1 MNKTKKKEKYLIDID
16 RLKNKIFYSNSN
28 CVESINHLINSYID
42 LNNKIGI
49 TRFEVILK
57 TLFIRLKH

>member
-1 MNKTKKKEKYLIDID
+1 MNKTKKKEKYLIDLD
-16 RLKNKIFYSNSN
+16 RLKNKIFYSIN

-49 TRFEVILK
+49 TRFEIILK